1 MIGTLL
7 NLALGSR
14 PPYLVLNQKCLFKCN
29 KIQLDQLLI
38 FFFFFFFFVFLH
50 FDFLDH
56 SYH

>member
-14 PPYLVLNQKCLFKCN
+14 PPYLVLNQKCPFKCN

-38 FFFFFFFFVFLH
+38 CFFLFFFLH